1 MEEYKGIY
9 YGDETEQ
16 KFYEGGAHFKY
27 NKLYQILEKLAKER
41 NAKEKKQELL
51 YVKKNNKLNKSSNKK
66 TRNFINNIDI
76 NKFNFNTINNNYN
89 NINYNIKNN
98 YNIFLS
104 INKENNNKYTIED
117 NLSLTNHKNEIDS
130 RNKDNMK
137 AFRGRPNTIFKDGLQ
152 QILFIKKNKLLSSSM
167 EQKNNKI
174 KFPLNLKRSLP
185 DFNSS
190 NFKRIKDNN
199 NNSYKINNNNNNL
212 NRSSINN
219 KKINIY
225 KNDDIKSII
234 NDNNTKM
241 KTNISGTNGNKIS
254 INTERFLPFYEK
266 NSKKKLIVENC
277 EEFKNSNKKSEL
289 FHKINITNSIK
300 ISRNTH
306 NILNKRIINKKPII
320 NSKTKNIITSE
331 IYIKKSNKKKLVKN
345 NLTFNNKTLFE
356 ENKLKNSQYNTI
368 KKESNNERN
377 ISDKKLI
384 NLKKA
389 GKNKII
395 KQENNQL
402 PISNSIITKSRNYD
416 IKNTSFQVNN
426 YFNQN
431 LTINNKKNDN
441 NDLFQNYFKTMI
453 NMNKTYNNH
462 NKIIL
467 SSKVNKTKI
476 RNSNLKTKQN
486 NNNKTSIINILKE
499 NSKKKYMIKPY
510 INIKTNNKMKNK
522 RNLDSSIKVKVKI
535 NNNFP

>member
-41 NAKEKKQELL
+41 NAKEKKHELL

-167 EQKNNKI
+167 EQKNNKN

-254 INTERFLPFYEK
+254 INTERFLPFYKK
-266 NSKKKLIVENC
+266 NSNKKLIVENC